1 MNEEYL
7 LKKSIEK
14 IGKFARFG
22 SKPGL
27 ERVSELLSRLD
38 NPHKNLNVIHVGGT
52 NGKGSVC
59 RYVYSVLQEAGY
71 KTGLFISPYIEEF
84 VERIEY
90 NGKTIAP
97 EDLYRITE
105 IVTEKAA
112 EMVSEGLESP
122 TEFEVLTA
130 IALKYYEEKNPDVV
144 ILEVGLGGRGDST
157 NVVEKPLIS
166 CIASVSYDHMD
177 YLGDTL
183 EKIAGEKAG
192 IIKAG
197 CPLVFASEDG
207 GVIKVLEEKAH
218 SLNAPIFN
226 VFDYQPEI
234 TGEYMDSVEFSVK
247 LEKSGFERI
256 KTGMSGRH
264 QMYNAVCALKIF
276 EILQTQ
282 YGFKITEESV
292 RTGLAEA
299 KQPGRI
305 EIISENPLV
314 ILDGSHNRD
323 SVRALK
329 EWAEKNFDADE
340 RILIVTGVLRDK
352 EYELIAEMLAEIGD
366 DFIVTEPDSP
376 RKLDADKYKEVIE
389 GKIKGKGSVT
399 AIKNARDA
407 VRYSMNKYNVN
418 KSNKECY
425 KALIFTGSLYMIG
438 IVRTM
443 FKGIDGGR
451 NCDECK

>member
-1 MNEEYL
+1 MNQEYL

-14 IGKFARFG
+14 IGEFARFG

-27 ERVSELLSRLD
+27 ERVSELLNRLD

-59 RYVYSVLQEAGY
+59 RYVYSVLHEAGY
-71 KTGLFISPYIEEF
+71 KAGLFISPYIEEF

-90 NGKTIAP
+90 NGKTISP

-105 IVTEKAA
+105 LVTEKAA
-112 EMVSEGLESP
+112 NMVSEGLESP

-130 IALKYYEEKNPDVV
+130 IAFKYYEEKKPDVV

-157 NVVEKPLIS
+157 NVVEKPLAT

-183 EKIAGEKAG
+183 EKIAREKSG
-192 IIKAG
+192 IIKDG
-197 CPLVFASEDG
+197 CPIVFASLES
-207 GVIKVLEEKAH
+207 GVIKVLEEKAL

-226 VFDYQPEI
+226 VFDYKPKI
-234 TGEYMDSVEFSVK
+234 TGEYMDSVEFSVR
-247 LEKSGFERI
+247 LEKSGFEHI
-256 KTGMSGRH
+256 KTGMPGLH

-276 EILQTQ
+276 EILQ
-282 YGFKITEESV
+282 YEHGFRISENAIKK
-292 RTGLAEA
+292 GMAEA

-305 EIISENPLV
+305 EIVSKNPLV
-314 ILDGSHNRD
+314 VLDGSHNRD

-329 EWAEKNFDADE
+329 EWVCKNFAKDE
-340 RILIVTGVLRDK
+340 RILIVTGVLKDK
-352 EYELIAEMLAEIGD
+352 EYELIAEILTQIGD

-376 RKLDADKYKEVIE
+376 RKLDAEIYKAVIE
-389 GKIKGKGSVT
+389 SKLKGKGSVA
-399 AIKNARDA
+399 AIKNVEEA
-407 VRYSMNKYNVN
+407 VRSSMNKFNVN
-418 KSNKECY
+418 KPNKECY

-438 IVRTM
+438 VVRTM
-443 FKGIDGGR
+443 FKDIDGGII
-451 NCDECK
+451 